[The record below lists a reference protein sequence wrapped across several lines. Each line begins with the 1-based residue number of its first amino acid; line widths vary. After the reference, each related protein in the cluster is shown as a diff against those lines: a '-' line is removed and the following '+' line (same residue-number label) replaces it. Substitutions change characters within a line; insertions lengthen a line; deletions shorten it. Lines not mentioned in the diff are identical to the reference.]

1 MTKDWTGNSVSY
13 ITTSGFANNKVD
25 ERAAHDYYATEP
37 KAAQL
42 LLELDEF
49 DNIWECACGG
59 GDLARVFEEKGKLSL
74 ASDKY
79 DQGYSYN
86 CDTQIDFLSYGG
98 GGLETLSQIL
108 RTSSLG
114 SSLRKLYH
122 F

>member
-98 GGLETLSQIL
+98 GVDW
-108 RTSSLG
+108 RHYHKSSVQVLWAV
-114 SSLRKLYH
+114 H
-122 F
+122 